1 MNQFIRQLTGVR
13 FVAAF
18 WVVLYHYQPALAA
31 AGLLFPLLHEVLR
44 VGSLG
49 VDLFFTLSGFI
60 LAHTYLTKLGPKL
73 QGKPSLNFLWLR
85 LARIYPVHFVML
97 NVAGLAVVAASLAG
111 SDDARARAWLN
122 PIDYLKQLFLVQEW
136 GSDPSR
142 GWNFVAWSLSM
153 EWLAYL
159 FFPFVALVLWRVK
172 DRLSAPALAA
182 LAFLCLTPLLWIG
195 FTRTNDPFLT
205 QGWASS
211 IRVLTE
217 FVAGAFV
224 YLVVRK
230 LTMNGD
236 PSRNVARGALVMTW
250 AIPLAIVIISI
261 ALGNIGSLQFPG
273 LPNEAPR
280 LYVIIVPF
288 LVAWI
293 GALALTN
300 RGPTKFLSTRQLVL
314 GGFIS
319 YSLYMVHLVWYGLWR
334 AAMSAVGFDGGPLY
348 LVCLV
353 GLIGMA
359 VVLAYLMWR
368 FVEEPAREWMRSKI
382 GAKKKPI
389 EEASM
394 EDDGTTPTAV
404 PSGAPST
411 AADASDAEAASTPTV
426 ESTLPLSTKDAA
438 AADFA
443 RTNETPPV
451 EVAPDTEPTPK
462 PPSD

>member
-1 MNQFIRQLTGVR
+1 MGQFIRQLTGVR

-18 WVVLYHYQPALAA
+18 WVVLYHYQPALAT
-31 AGLLFPLLHEVLR
+31 AGVLFPLLHEVLR

-60 LAHTYLTKLGPKL
+60 LTHTYLTKLGPKV
-73 QGKPSLNFLWLR
+73 QGKSAGHFLWLR

-97 NVAGLAVVAASLAG
+97 NVAGLAVLAASLAG
-111 SDDARARAWLN
+111 SGDARDRDWLN
-122 PIDYLKQLFLVQEW
+122 PISYLKQLLLIQEW
-136 GSDPSR
+136 GPDPSR

-159 FFPFVALVLWRVK
+159 FFPFVALILWRVK
-172 DRLSAPALAA
+172 DRLSAPALAVV
-182 LAFLCLTPLLWIG
+182 AFLCLSPLLWIG

-217 FVAGAFV
+217 FISGAFV

-230 LTMNGD
+230 LTLEGD
-236 PSRNVARGALVMTW
+236 PSRNVQRGALVLSW
-250 AIPLAIVIISI
+250 VVPLIIVVISI
-261 ALGNIGSLQFPG
+261 GLGNIGSLQFPG

-300 RGPTKFLSTRQLVL
+300 RGPTSFLSTRQLVL

-319 YSLYMVHLVWYGLWR
+319 YSLYMVHLVWFGLWR
-334 AAMSAVGFDGGPLY
+334 TGMSAVGITGGPLY
-348 LVCLV
+348 LLGVI
-353 GLIGMA
+353 GLIVMA
-359 VVLAYLMWR
+359 VALAYLMWR

-382 GAKKKPI
+382 GVKKVPF
-389 EEASM
+389 EEAAMHVGTGPS
-394 EDDGTTPTAV
+394 DG
-404 PSGAPST
+404 
-411 AADASDAEAASTPTV
+411 DSTPV
-426 ESTLPLSTKDAA
+426 PGQDENSADSDSDSPSADSGKPKDDDAVA
-438 AADFA
+438 RPAD
-443 RTNETPPV
+443 T
-451 EVAPDTEPTPK
+451 
-462 PPSD
+462 

>member
-31 AGLLFPLLHEVLR
+31 GGLLFPLVHEFLR

-60 LAHTYLTKLGPKL
+60 LTHTYLTKLGPKF
-73 QGKPSLNFLWLR
+73 QTKASGHFLWLR

-97 NVAGLAVVAASLAG
+97 NVAGLAVLAASLVG
-111 SDDARARAWLN
+111 SEDARARAWLN
-122 PIDYLKQLFLVQEW
+122 PIEYIKQLLLIQEW
-136 GSDPSR
+136 GPDPSR

-159 FFPFVALVLWRVK
+159 FFPLVALVLWRVK
-172 DRLSAPALAA
+172 DRLSAQALAVV
-182 LAFLCLTPLLWIG
+182 AFLCLTPLLWIG

-230 LTMNGD
+230 LTLDGA
-236 PSRNVARGALVMTW
+236 PTPRVARGALVMSW
-250 AIPLAIVIISI
+250 LVPVIIVIISI
-261 ALGNIGSLQFPG
+261 VLGNIGSLQFPG

-280 LYVIIVPF
+280 LYVVIVPF

-293 GALALTN
+293 GALALTT
-300 RGPTKFLSTRQLVL
+300 RGPTKFLSNKRMVL

-319 YSLYMVHLVWYGLWR
+319 YSLYMVHLVWFGLWR
-334 AAMSAVGFDGGPLY
+334 TGMSAVGIDGGPLY
-348 LVCLV
+348 IIGIV
-353 GLIGMA
+353 GLVVMA
-359 VVLAYLMWR
+359 IVLAYLMWR
-368 FVEEPAREWMRSKI
+368 FVEEPAREWMRAKV
-382 GAKKKPI
+382 GAKTKPV
-389 EEASM
+389 EEAAM
-394 EDDGTTPTAV
+394 ETADSSASASEEV
-404 PSGAPST
+404 PSPSPVT
-411 AADASDAEAASTPTV
+411 SPSPSASPSPSPAADSTSG
-426 ESTLPLSTKDAA
+426 EHD
-438 AADFA
+438 
-443 RTNETPPV
+443 NEQSN
-451 EVAPDTEPTPK
+451 PK
-462 PPSD
+462 

>member
-1 MNQFIRQLTGVR
+1 MGQFIRQLTGVR

-18 WVVLYHYQPALAA
+18 WVVLYHYQPALAT

-60 LAHTYLTKLGPKL
+60 LAHTYLTKLGPKF
-73 QGKPSLNFLWLR
+73 QGKAAGNFLWLR

-97 NVAGLAVVAASLAG
+97 NVAWLAVIAASLAG
-111 SDDARARAWLN
+111 SDDARDRAWLN
-122 PIDYLKQLFLVQEW
+122 PISYLKQLFLVQEW

-142 GWNFVAWSLSM
+142 GWNFIAWSLSM
-153 EWLAYL
+153 EFLAYL
-159 FFPFVALVLWRVK
+159 FFPLVALVLWRVK
-172 DRLSAPALAA
+172 DRLSAPALAV
-182 LAFLCLTPLLWIG
+182 LAFICLTPLLWIG

-230 LTMNGD
+230 LTLTGD
-236 PSRNVARGALVMTW
+236 ASRNVQRGALLMTW
-250 AIPLAIVIISI
+250 TIPIAIVIVSI
-261 ALGNIGSLQFPG
+261 VLGNIESLQYPG

-300 RGPTKFLSTRQLVL
+300 RGPAKFLSTRQLIL

-319 YSLYMVHLVWYGLWR
+319 YSLYMVHLVWFGLWR
-334 AAMSAVGFDGGPLY
+334 TAMAKVGISGGPLY
-348 LVCLV
+348 IVGLV
-353 GLIGMA
+353 GLIVMV
-359 VVLAYLMWR
+359 VVLAYVMWR
-368 FVEEPAREWMRSKI
+368 FVEEPAREWMRSKV

-394 EDDGTTPTAV
+394 DETSAPTDGTTESE
-404 PSGAPST
+404 PSG
-411 AADASDAEAASTPTV
+411 
-426 ESTLPLSTKDAA
+426 LPPKQ
-438 AADFA
+438 
-443 RTNETPPV
+443 
-451 EVAPDTEPTPK
+451 PDQ
-462 PPSD
+462 

>member
-1 MNQFIRQLTGVR
+1 MGMHVRRDGLRHGYSAGPTVLAEQPCKDLPVMGQFIRQLTGVR

-18 WVVLYHYQPALAA
+18 WVVLYHYQPALAT

-60 LAHTYLTKLGPKL
+60 LAHTYLTKLGPKF
-73 QGKPSLNFLWLR
+73 QGKAAGNFLWLR

-97 NVAGLAVVAASLAG
+97 NVAGLAVIAASLAG
-111 SDDARARAWLN
+111 SDDARDRSWLN
-122 PIDYLKQLFLVQEW
+122 PISYLKQLFLVQEW
-136 GSDPSR
+136 GPDPNR
-142 GWNFVAWSLSM
+142 GWNFIAWSLSM
-153 EWLAYL
+153 EFLAYL
-159 FFPFVALVLWRVK
+159 FFPIVALVLWRVK
-172 DRLSAPALAA
+172 DRLSAPALAV
-182 LAFLCLTPLLWIG
+182 LAFICLTPLLWIG

-230 LTMNGD
+230 LTLAGNA
-236 PSRNVARGALVMTW
+236 SRNVQRGALLMTW
-250 AIPLAIVIISI
+250 TIPIAIVIVSI
-261 ALGNIGSLQFPG
+261 VLGNIGSLQYPG

-280 LYVIIVPF
+280 LYVIIIPF

-293 GALALTN
+293 GALALTK
-300 RGPTKFLSTRQLVL
+300 RGPAKFLSTRQLVL

-319 YSLYMVHLVWYGLWR
+319 YSLYMVHLVWFGLWR
-334 AAMSAVGFDGGPLY
+334 TTMAKVGISGGPLY
-348 LVCLV
+348 IVGLV
-353 GLIGMA
+353 GLIVMV
-359 VVLAYLMWR
+359 VVLAYAMWR
-368 FVEEPAREWMRSKI
+368 FVEEPAREWMRSKV

-394 EDDGTTPTAV
+394 DETSASTDGTTESE
-404 PSGAPST
+404 PSGPPPKQ
-411 AADASDAEAASTPTV
+411 SD
-426 ESTLPLSTKDAA
+426 
-438 AADFA
+438 
-443 RTNETPPV
+443 
-451 EVAPDTEPTPK
+451 
-462 PPSD
+462 

>member
-1 MNQFIRQLTGVR
+1 MGQFIRQLTGVR

-18 WVVLYHYQPALAA
+18 WVVLYHYQPALAT
-31 AGLLFPLLHEVLR
+31 AGVLFPLLHEVLR

-60 LAHTYLTKLGPKL
+60 LTHTYLTKLGPKVA
-73 QGKPSLNFLWLR
+73 GKSAGHFLWLR

-97 NVAGLAVVAASLAG
+97 NVAGLAVLAASLAG
-111 SDDARARAWLN
+111 SGDARDRDWLN
-122 PIDYLKQLFLVQEW
+122 PISYIKQLLLIQEW
-136 GSDPSR
+136 GPDPSR

-159 FFPFVALVLWRVK
+159 FFPLVALILWRVK
-172 DRLSAPALAA
+172 DRLSAPALAVV
-182 LAFLCLTPLLWIG
+182 AFLCLTPLLWIG

-217 FVAGAFV
+217 FISGAFV

-230 LTMNGD
+230 LTLESD
-236 PSRNVARGALVMTW
+236 PSRNVQRVALVMSW
-250 AIPLAIVIISI
+250 SIPLIIIVISI
-261 ALGNIGSLQFPG
+261 GLGNIGSLQFPG

-300 RGPTKFLSTRQLVL
+300 RPTSFLSTRQLVL

-319 YSLYMVHLVWYGLWR
+319 YSLYMVHLVWFGLWR
-334 AAMSAVGFDGGPLY
+334 TGMSAVGITGGPIY
-348 LVCLV
+348 LLGVI
-353 GLIGMA
+353 GLIVMA
-359 VVLAYLMWR
+359 VALAYLMWR

-382 GAKKKPI
+382 GVKKLPV
-389 EEASM
+389 EEAAMGVDIDHTKS
-394 EDDGTTPTAV
+394 ETTDTGATASEASAGETEAETTTHDDG
-404 PSGAPST
+404 
-411 AADASDAEAASTPTV
+411 AEA
-426 ESTLPLSTKDAA
+426 ESVTRQ
-438 AADFA
+438 AD
-443 RTNETPPV
+443 T
-451 EVAPDTEPTPK
+451 
-462 PPSD
+462 

>member
-31 AGLLFPLLHEVLR
+31 GGLLFPLVHEFLR

-60 LAHTYLTKLGPKL
+60 LTHTYLTKLGPKF
-73 QGKPSLNFLWLR
+73 QTKASGHFLWLR

-97 NVAGLAVVAASLAG
+97 NVAGLAVLAASLVG
-111 SDDARARAWLN
+111 SEDARARAWLN
-122 PIDYLKQLFLVQEW
+122 PIEYIKQLLLIQEW
-136 GSDPSR
+136 GPDPSR

-159 FFPFVALVLWRVK
+159 FFPLVALVLWRVK
-172 DRLSAPALAA
+172 DRLSAQALAVV
-182 LAFLCLTPLLWIG
+182 AFLCLTPLLWIG

-230 LTMNGD
+230 LTLDGA
-236 PSRNVARGALVMTW
+236 PTPRVARGALVMSW
-250 AIPLAIVIISI
+250 LVPVIIVIISI
-261 ALGNIGSLQFPG
+261 VLGNIGSLQFPG

-280 LYVIIVPF
+280 LYVVIVPF

-293 GALALTN
+293 GALALTT
-300 RGPTKFLSTRQLVL
+300 RGPTKFLSNKRMVL

-319 YSLYMVHLVWYGLWR
+319 YSLYMVHLVWFGLWR
-334 AAMSAVGFDGGPLY
+334 TGMSAVGIDGGPLY
-348 LVCLV
+348 IIGIV
-353 GLIGMA
+353 GLVVMA
-359 VVLAYLMWR
+359 IVLAYLMWR
-368 FVEEPAREWMRSKI
+368 FVEEPAREWMRAKV
-382 GAKKKPI
+382 GAKTKPV
-389 EEASM
+389 EEAAM
-394 EDDGTTPTAV
+394 ETAD
-404 PSGAPST
+404 SSASASAEAPSPSPVT
-411 AADASDAEAASTPTV
+411 SPSPSASPSPSPAADSTSG
-426 ESTLPLSTKDAA
+426 END
-438 AADFA
+438 
-443 RTNETPPV
+443 NEQSN
-451 EVAPDTEPTPK
+451 PK
-462 PPSD
+462 